1 MPGVLEKLLYEQI
14 GGAYEGAPPAQDH
27 KMTDI
32 EITTGNREPTLRG
45 RRLAYDYQ
53 WRAFTDWCLERHGD
67 VPLPVPASTVGEYL
81 SYRAAAGARF
91 STLRVITA
99 AIAHQHTGLELPNPC
114 KDPIVESVLAESERR
129 APPAAPRSLPL
140 DLEAYRAIRET
151 AQLPRPGRGGWSEA
165 LMSASHRGR
174 MDIAMI
180 GLMRDGLLRV
190 KEASDLTWSAIDL
203 MDDGTGRLHLGE
215 GDAAVART
223 LSADTMMMLD
233 SVRGNARDDERILGL
248 MPNRVSARIGA
259 AAEQAGLGPGYSGE
273 SPRLGMLKDLDE
285 LGAVLLGERIEDR
298 GFPDGAGA

>member
-1 MPGVLEKLLYEQI
+1 MLEKLLYGQI

-53 WRAFTDWCLERHGD
+53 WRAFTNWCLERHGD
-67 VPLPVPASTVGEYL
+67 VPLPVPASTVAEYL

-129 APPAAPRSLPL
+129 APPVAPRSLPL
-140 DLEAYRAIRET
+140 DLRAYRAIRET
-151 AQLPRPGRGGWSEA
+151 AQLPRPGRGGWSEG
-165 LMSASHRGR
+165 LLSARYRGR

-190 KEASDLTWSAIDL
+190 KEASDLRWSAIDL

-223 LSADTMMMLD
+223 LSADTMRLLD
-233 SVRGNARDDERILGL
+233 SVRGNARDEERILGL

>member
-1 MPGVLEKLLYEQI
+1 M
-14 GGAYEGAPPAQDH
+14 
-27 KMTDI
+27 
-32 EITTGNREPTLRG
+32 
-45 RRLAYDYQ
+45 
-53 WRAFTDWCLERHGD
+53 D
-67 VPLPVPASTVGEYL
+67 V
-81 SYRAAAGARF
+81 
-91 STLRVITA
+91 
-99 AIAHQHTGLELPNPC
+99 
-114 KDPIVESVLAESERR
+114 
-129 APPAAPRSLPL
+129 
-140 DLEAYRAIRET
+140 
-151 AQLPRPGRGGWSEA
+151 
-165 LMSASHRGR
+165 
-174 MDIAMI
+174 AMI

-223 LSADTMMMLD
+223 LSADTMRLLD